1 MNNNQDRL
9 FFAVDGIQIRFIIKR
24 HIWQFKDNFRR
35 IKNETQTLK
44 NGPMWAW
51 QKTLQSTLTAADILI
66 PSKHQVGYI

>member
-1 MNNNQDRL
+1 MRPKL
-9 FFAVDGIQIRFIIKR
+9 
-24 HIWQFKDNFRR
+24 
-35 IKNETQTLK
+35 L